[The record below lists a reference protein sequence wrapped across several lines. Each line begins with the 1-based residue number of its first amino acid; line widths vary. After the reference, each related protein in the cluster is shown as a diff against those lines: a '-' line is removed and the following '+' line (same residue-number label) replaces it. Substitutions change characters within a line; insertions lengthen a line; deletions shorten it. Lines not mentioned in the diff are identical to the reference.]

1 MIPET
6 ANMPFHNLLSLESG
20 GDEEEEV
27 DGDSAM
33 AEKHRMEG
41 NGVGFE

>member
-20 GDEEEEV
+20 GEGEEV